1 MPLINFKINIKLTRG
16 ESCKLASA
24 LRTAANFKIKDV
36 ELFAPLVIL
45 SNKDNVK
52 LAKQWSDIFN
62 VSADLNKYEMTPNKV
77 ATRNTKV

>member
-1 MPLINFKINIKLTRG
+1 MLLINFKINIKLTRG
-16 ESCKLASA
+16 ENCKLPSA
-24 LRTAANFKIKDV
+24 LRTAATFKIKDV

-45 SNKDNVK
+45 STKDNVK

-62 VSADLNKYEMTPNKV
+62 VSPDLNKYEITPNKV